1 MLLFSGFYIELFRAR
16 RKVGPGGPDP
26 GRKSGRDLRER
37 GLYKN
42 APQRVLR
49 GEKVQKLQEMRKSAG
64 KCGKVGETAK
74 SEKQLSSGSGPLG
87 ARPTWPMGKKYFLS
101 THLKND
107 FFRAKTIFMAW
118 KTFFV
123 EKTFFENFVQGN
135 CFSSWEDC
143 QELDT
148 PDLGLCLPRVVTET
162 QLQTKNRRV
171 CVLCEGAL
179 ASEAQK

>member
-1 MLLFSGFYIELFRAR
+1 MQ
-16 RKVGPGGPDP
+16 KVA
-26 GRKSGRDLRER
+26 E
-37 GLYKN
+37 N
-42 APQRVLR
+42 A
-49 GEKVQKLQEMRKSAG
+49 QKCG

-74 SEKQLSSGSGPLG
+74 SGKRLSSGSGPLG
-87 ARPTWPMGKKYFLS
+87 ARPTWPMGEKYFSS

-107 FFRAKTIFMAW
+107 FFRAKTMFMAW

-123 EKTFFENFVQGN
+123 EKTFFENFGQEN

-179 ASEAQK
+179 ASGAQK

>member
-1 MLLFSGFYIELFRAR
+1 MLQSAGTGSVKKCSLKGLLGGKVAKNC
-16 RKVGPGGPDP
+16 RK
-26 GRKSGRDLRER
+26 
-37 GLYKN
+37 
-42 APQRVLR
+42 
-49 GEKVQKLQEMRKSAG
+49 MRKSAG

-74 SEKQLSSGSGPLG
+74 SGKRLSSGSGPLG

-123 EKTFFENFVQGN
+123 EKTFFENFVQEN

>member
-1 MLLFSGFYIELFRAR
+1 
-16 RKVGPGGPDP
+16 
-26 GRKSGRDLRER
+26 
-37 GLYKN
+37 
-42 APQRVLR
+42 
-49 GEKVQKLQEMRKSAG
+49 
-64 KCGKVGETAK
+64 
-74 SEKQLSSGSGPLG
+74 
-87 ARPTWPMGKKYFLS
+87 MGKKYFLS

-123 EKTFFENFVQGN
+123 EKTFFENFVQEN

-171 CVLCEGAL
+171 LCEGAL

>member
-1 MLLFSGFYIELFRAR
+1 MH
-16 RKVGPGGPDP
+16 
-26 GRKSGRDLRER
+26 
-37 GLYKN
+37 
-42 APQRVLR
+42 
-49 GEKVQKLQEMRKSAG
+49 KSA
-64 KCGKVGETAK
+64 ENAAK
-74 SEKQLSSGSGPLG
+74 SEKRQSRGNGYLREVAPWGRGPRG
-87 ARPTWPMGKKYFLS
+87 PWVK
-101 THLKND
+101 
-107 FFRAKTIFMAW
+107 I
-118 KTFFV
+118 FFV
-123 EKTFFENFVQGN
+123 DPPQKLLFPRKNKFYGMENIFCGENIFENFVQEN